1 MELTQQLLQRL
12 VYYDP
17 ETGVFKSTKEGAK
30 GGRKEGEAISTLNDK
45 GYIYFRVLGKKYLG
59 HRLAWLYM
67 KGEFPSLLIDHK
79 NHNKSDNRW
88 VNLREA
94 TPMSNSQNRKKPCVD
109 IHNGKFRARLCSNYK
124 AFHVGYFDTY
134 EEAASAYYAAKQQHH
149 FFKD

>member
-17 ETGVFKSTKEGAK
+17 ETGAFKSTKEGSK
-30 GGRKEGEAISTLNDK
+30 GGRKEGEVISTLDSN
-45 GYIYFRVLGKKYLG
+45 GYIRFRVQGKKYLG

-67 KGEFPSLLIDHK
+67 KGEFPSMLIDHK
-79 NHNKSDNRW
+79 NHNKADNRW
-88 VNLREA
+88 TNLREA

-109 IHNGKFRARLCSNYK
+109 THHGKFRARLCSNYK
-124 AFHVGYFDTY
+124 EHHVGYFDTY